1 MGILNVTPDSFS
13 DGGRYTDVDAAVR
26 MGVRL
31 AGEGADLVDVGGE
44 STRPGAEA
52 VPAPEEI
59 RRTAPV
65 IARLR
70 ESVGVPLSID
80 TRKAAVAERAIEAG
94 AGIVNDVTGLTH
106 DPDLARVAA
115 EGKCGLVLGHI
126 RGTTPRDMQ
135 RNPRYDDTVSEV
147 YDDLAR
153 SVEIAVD
160 AGVAEERI
168 VVDPGIGFGKRLTD
182 NLLLLRHLS
191 GLRSLGF
198 PILVGPSRKSFLGLL
213 LGLPVEERLEAT
225 IGACAAAVS
234 HGADLLRVH
243 DVRAVSRAIRVV
255 EAIDNAGE

>member
-13 DGGRYTDVDAAVR
+13 DGGRYLDVEAAVR

-31 AGEGADLVDVGGE
+31 ADEGADLVDVGGE
-44 STRPGAEA
+44 STRPGAEK

-80 TRKAAVAERAIEAG
+80 TRNASVAERAIEAG

-126 RGTTPRDMQ
+126 RGTPLDMQ
-135 RNPRYDDTVSEV
+135 RNPRYGDPVSEV

-153 SVEIAVD
+153 SVETAVD

-191 GLRSLGF
+191 GLRALGF